1 MKGCPVSARM
11 CDAGGPFLLKGA
23 GVLGHMLFIDCE
35 SRIDALIL
43 DLIWIGE
50 AKNLIGEDSYFK
62 KSMFTDKYNI
72 HGKVFVHINLKVFP

>member
-1 MKGCPVSARM
+1 MR
-11 CDAGGPFLLKGA
+11 DAGSPFLLKGA

-72 HGKVFVHINLKVFP
+72 HGKVFVQPNLKVFP